1 MSLLV
6 ESKVRK
12 EGSLGSPKQALFD
25 FIDDFS
31 RKIIQEKKYKDYLS
45 LIEKNIKKREIIFY
59 SFHQKENDFLQSF

>member
-31 RKIIQEKKYKDYLS
+31 KKIIQEKKYKEYLAI
-45 LIEKNIKKREIIFY
+45 L
-59 SFHQKENDFLQSF
+59 